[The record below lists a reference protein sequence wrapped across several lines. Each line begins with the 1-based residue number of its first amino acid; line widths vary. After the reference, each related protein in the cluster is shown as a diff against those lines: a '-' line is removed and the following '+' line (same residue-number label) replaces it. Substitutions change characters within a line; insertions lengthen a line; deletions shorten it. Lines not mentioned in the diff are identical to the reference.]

1 MDIKATKTSKF
12 YAVFSLIMIPV
23 LLIVSFGML
32 YFGNAGIVYDYYVN
46 HQEVTAQDT
55 AYSQLYD
62 SNWGIRTFYSL
73 ENEILELPEDEYTG
87 YYKTHED
94 NMVYYAKN
102 KKTGKIITNTKPYSY
117 AGKMTLA

>member
-1 MDIKATKTSKF
+1 MDIKSTKTSKF

-87 YYKTHED
+87 YYKTH
-94 NMVYYAKN
+94 
-102 KKTGKIITNTKPYSY
+102 
-117 AGKMTLA
+117 

>member
-1 MDIKATKTSKF
+1 MDIKSTKTSKF

-102 KKTGKIITNTKPYSY
+102 KKTGKIITNTKPYS
-117 AGKMTLA
+117 